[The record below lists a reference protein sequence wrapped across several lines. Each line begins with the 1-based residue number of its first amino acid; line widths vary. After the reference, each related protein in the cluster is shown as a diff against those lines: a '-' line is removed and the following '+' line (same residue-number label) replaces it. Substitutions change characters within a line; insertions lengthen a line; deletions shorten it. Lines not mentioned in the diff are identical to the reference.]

1 MKNKLEKI
9 LPWIGWILFAS
20 TLFVMLWVVKPSRT
34 VDFSG
39 VVKSIEYNEQENCT
53 YITASMIL
61 QDNSSV
67 IIKAKD
73 NISVKEITGE
83 KMKLEEIK
91 VGDLIDLDYKG
102 KIDGKDSIVTA
113 KWIKVAK
120 GYASCNEED
129 IKSNELFEI
138 TNEPQPSENIKV
150 ETEKDKYSADD
161 NVIKYS
167 ITNTSDFEQSIA
179 GDDDC
184 FSLQI
189 LVDGEWKRLGTKKE
203 HYWNSLAQILNP
215 SQTVQREIDLDEYFN
230 SPLSKGTYRIAVEEL
245 VSNTFEIS

>member
-9 LPWIGWILFAS
+9 LPWIGWVLFAI
-20 TLFVMLWVVKPSRT
+20 TLFVMLWVAKPSDT

-39 VVKSIEYNEQENCT
+39 VVKSIEYNQQENCT

-73 NISVKEITGE
+73 NISVKEVTGE

-102 KIDGKDSIVTA
+102 KIDGKDSIVIA

-120 GYASCNEED
+120 GYMTD
-129 IKSNELFEI
+129 KSE
-138 TNEPQPSENIKV
+138 
-150 ETEKDKYSADD
+150 
-161 NVIKYS
+161 
-167 ITNTSDFEQSIA
+167 
-179 GDDDC
+179 
-184 FSLQI
+184 
-189 LVDGEWKRLGTKKE
+189 VD
-203 HYWNSLAQILNP
+203 
-215 SQTVQREIDLDEYFN
+215 
-230 SPLSKGTYRIAVEEL
+230 
-245 VSNTFEIS
+245 

>member
-1 MKNKLEKI
+1 MKKFLSC
-9 LPWIGWILFAS
+9 LGWILFAI
-20 TLFVMLWVVKPSRT
+20 TLVAMFWVAKPSKT

-73 NISVKEITGE
+73 NISVREVTGE

-102 KIDGKDSIVTA
+102 KIDGKDSIITA

-120 GYASCNEED
+120 GYM
-129 IKSNELFEI
+129 
-138 TNEPQPSENIKV
+138 
-150 ETEKDKYSADD
+150 
-161 NVIKYS
+161 
-167 ITNTSDFEQSIA
+167 
-179 GDDDC
+179 
-184 FSLQI
+184 
-189 LVDGEWKRLGTKKE
+189 
-203 HYWNSLAQILNP
+203 LNK
-215 SQTVQREIDLDEYFN
+215 N
-230 SPLSKGTYRIAVEEL
+230 
-245 VSNTFEIS
+245 

>member
-9 LPWIGWILFAS
+9 LPWIGWVLFAI
-20 TLFVMLWVVKPSRT
+20 TLFVMLWIAKPSDT

-67 IIKAKD
+67 IIKVKD

-102 KIDGKDSIVTA
+102 KIDGKDSIITA

-120 GYASCNEED
+120 GYMTDKNE
-129 IKSNELFEI
+129 
-138 TNEPQPSENIKV
+138 
-150 ETEKDKYSADD
+150 
-161 NVIKYS
+161 
-167 ITNTSDFEQSIA
+167 
-179 GDDDC
+179 
-184 FSLQI
+184 
-189 LVDGEWKRLGTKKE
+189 VD
-203 HYWNSLAQILNP
+203 
-215 SQTVQREIDLDEYFN
+215 
-230 SPLSKGTYRIAVEEL
+230 
-245 VSNTFEIS
+245 

>member
-9 LPWIGWILFAS
+9 LPWIGWVLFAI
-20 TLFVMLWVVKPSRT
+20 TLFVMLWVVKPSKT

-39 VVKSIEYNEQENCT
+39 VVKSIEYNEQDNCT

-102 KIDGKDSIVTA
+102 KIDGKDCVITA

-120 GYASCNEED
+120 GYASCNDED

-161 NVIKYS
+161 KVIKYS
-167 ITNTSDFEQSIA
+167 ITNTSDFEQCIA

-184 FSLQI
+184 FSLQM
-189 LVDGEWKRLGTKKE
+189 LVNDEWKRVGTKKE
-203 HYWNSLAQILNP
+203 HYWNSLGLILP
-215 SQTVQREIDLDEYFN
+215 SSETEQREIDLDEYFN
-230 SPLSKGTYRIAVEEL
+230 LPLEKGTYRIAVENL

>member
-9 LPWIGWILFAS
+9 LPWIGWVLFAII
-20 TLFVMLWVVKPSRT
+20 LFVMLWVAKPSDT
-34 VDFSG
+34 VDFRG
-39 VVKSIEYNEQENCT
+39 VVKSIEYNKQENCT

-73 NISVKEITGE
+73 NISVKEVTGE

-120 GYASCNEED
+120 GYMTD
-129 IKSNELFEI
+129 KSE
-138 TNEPQPSENIKV
+138 
-150 ETEKDKYSADD
+150 
-161 NVIKYS
+161 
-167 ITNTSDFEQSIA
+167 
-179 GDDDC
+179 
-184 FSLQI
+184 
-189 LVDGEWKRLGTKKE
+189 VD
-203 HYWNSLAQILNP
+203 
-215 SQTVQREIDLDEYFN
+215 
-230 SPLSKGTYRIAVEEL
+230 
-245 VSNTFEIS
+245 

>member
-1 MKNKLEKI
+1 MF
-9 LPWIGWILFAS
+9 WFA
-20 TLFVMLWVVKPSRT
+20 KPSDT

-102 KIDGKDSIVTA
+102 KIDGKYSIVTA
-113 KWIKVAK
+113 
-120 GYASCNEED
+120 
-129 IKSNELFEI
+129 
-138 TNEPQPSENIKV
+138 
-150 ETEKDKYSADD
+150 
-161 NVIKYS
+161 S
-167 ITNTSDFEQSIA
+167 ITETISTIA
-179 GDDDC
+179 
-184 FSLQI
+184 S
-189 LVDGEWKRLGTKKE
+189 
-203 HYWNSLAQILNP
+203 
-215 SQTVQREIDLDEYFN
+215 
-230 SPLSKGTYRIAVEEL
+230 RIANVSQMDSAPNNLGKSRITEAFTTILQRTLMIVEW
-245 VSNTFEIS
+245 